1 MGYGVRCMREIK
13 FRAWSK
19 ELRKIFE
26 HADIDGLTGEVRFA
40 WIREPKN
47 LKSCAGTHYQW
58 DCIPMQFTG
67 MYDKDG
73 PEIYEG
79 DIVSNLFYFAE
90 TAGMPFKVSGATVLG
105 SVVTSHSTPIYLTH
119 SIRRSQRL

>member
-1 MGYGVRCMREIK
+1 MREIK

-90 TAGMPFKVSGATVLG
+90 TAGMPFKVSWGDGAWLG
-105 SVVTSHSTPIYLTH
+105 GYLALN
-119 SIRRSQRL
+119 SNLPNPLYSP